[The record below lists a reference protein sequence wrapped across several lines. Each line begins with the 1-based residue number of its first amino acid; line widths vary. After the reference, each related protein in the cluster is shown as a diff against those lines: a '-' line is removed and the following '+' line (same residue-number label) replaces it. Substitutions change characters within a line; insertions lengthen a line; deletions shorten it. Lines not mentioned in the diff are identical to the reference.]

1 MKELIAAIAIIG
13 SLLLIVAKK
22 YWSPD
27 AQKKQQ
33 RTDIKELKAKRK
45 EIRHAMRIALR
56 NDEFNDYARLGYER
70 ELLDKDL
77 RDLRGI
83 E

>member
-13 SLLLIVAKK
+13 SLLLFLFKR

-27 AQKKQQ
+27 AEAKKL
-33 RTDIKELKAKRK
+33 RTEIKKLKAKRK

>member
-1 MKELIAAIAIIG
+1 MKELIAAIVVIG
-13 SLLLIVAKK
+13 SLLLFLFKR

-27 AQKKQQ
+27 AEAKKQ
-33 RTDIKELKAKRK
+33 RAEIKKLKTRRK

-56 NDEFNDYARLGYER
+56 NGEFNDYARLGYER
-70 ELLDKDL
+70 GLLDKDL

>member
-1 MKELIAAIAIIG
+1 MKELIAAIVVIG
-13 SLLLIVAKK
+13 SLLLFLFKR

-27 AQKKQQ
+27 AEAKKQ
-33 RTDIKELKAKRK
+33 RTEIRKLKAKRK

-56 NDEFNDYARLGYER
+56 NGEFNDYARLGYER
-70 ELLDKDL
+70 ELLDSAI
-77 RDLRGI
+77 RDIRGI

>member
-1 MKELIAAIAIIG
+1 MKWLKIAG
-13 SLLLIVAKK
+13 ELLLIILRIF
-22 YWSPD
+22 WSPD
-27 AQKKQQ
+27 AEAKKQ
-33 RTDIKELKAKRK
+33 RTDIKKLKAKRK

-56 NDEFNDYARLGYER
+56 NGEYNDYARLGYER